1 MVMKTYFHQTAKNG
15 LKRNNMEY
23 ITKSAVIAE
32 IKAYKDSLCDR
43 NGNLENVESNSA
55 VYDTLSDL
63 EKSID
68 DLEVVDPYAESIQY
82 DSIKTGIRAHA
93 ETYSFNIKSK
103 LFNQLTK
110 EQQELWRK
118 EIEQACISG
127 GEMGVELAR
136 DPRYRE
142 NHTEKGAKSDN
153 SSTPMKTLGLHKR
166 TNYKR

>member
-1 MVMKTYFHQTAKNG
+1 MG
-15 LKRNNMEY
+15 Y
-23 ITKSAVIAE
+23 ISKSAVVAE

-43 NGNLENVESNSA
+43 NGNLENTESNSV

-82 DSIKTGIRAHA
+82 DSIKTSIQAHA
-93 ETYSFNIKSK
+93 ETYSFNIESK

-110 EQQELWRK
+110 EQQELWRE
-118 EIEQACISG
+118 EIEYAYISG

-136 DPRYRE
+136 DPRYKE
-142 NHTEKGAKSDN
+142 NHTEEEVKSDN
-153 SSTPMKTLGLHKR
+153 SSTPTKTLGLHKR